1 MIREHREGEE
11 RGGRQRTAVRS
22 ASSPGCPLIPD
33 LLHTGQGVRICCK
46 MSGLQGVPAPARSP
60 DVLTTCLGYPFLAE
74 PSQKV
79 AAAGNWA
86 LTQVVAT
93 ELPPA
98 RILQAVR
105 DEVADWDPEL
115 VTDNAAPMTEVVGRG
130 VSRGRFALV
139 LMSAFA
145 AGASTLAALG
155 VYGVLAYTVR
165 LRTQEIGIR
174 IALGATVARVR
185 AMVLRQ
191 AAFVVGIGL
200 VAGIAGALVLGR
212 WLSSLVFEISPWDPR
227 ILVVTTVLLTII
239 ALLSAPLPARRASRV
254 EPRIALLEE

>member
-1 MIREHREGEE
+1 
-11 RGGRQRTAVRS
+11 
-22 ASSPGCPLIPD
+22 
-33 LLHTGQGVRICCK
+33 
-46 MSGLQGVPAPARSP
+46 
-60 DVLTTCLGYPFLAE
+60 
-74 PSQKV
+74 
-79 AAAGNWA
+79 
-86 LTQVVAT
+86 
-93 ELPPA
+93 
-98 RILQAVR
+98 
-105 DEVADWDPEL
+105 
-115 VTDNAAPMTEVVGRG
+115 
-130 VSRGRFALV
+130 
-139 LMSAFA
+139 MSAFA

-212 WLSSLVFEISPWDPR
+212 WLSSLVFEISPRDPR